1 MTKEINKNGRKD
13 DFIILYVL
21 NVDKWRAP
29 KDCRQAAVLN
39 GLKQYISNPLPFLS
53 STNTNYALNALY
65 QQVFKCRVKCEKP
78 KCINFCFTEYA
89 KVDLIRLCNIFW

>member
-39 GLKQYISNPLPFLS
+39 GLSIFQILCLS
-53 STNTNYALNALY
+53 CHLQIQIML
-65 QQVFKCRVKCEKP
+65 
-78 KCINFCFTEYA
+78 
-89 KVDLIRLCNIFW
+89 